1 MKDGIVGSAADEGGS
16 AISERDVHMSNRH
29 AMHTQPEAPRPVIG
43 MNDERGAVRLY
54 LVPYSKQLLSYLE
67 LNQNSKD

>member
-1 MKDGIVGSAADEGGS
+1 MGSAADEGGS
-16 AISERDVHMSNRH
+16 AISERDVHMSNKH

-54 LVPYSKQLLSYLE
+54 LVPYSNLLPLYLE
-67 LNQNSKD
+67 LYQNSKD

>member
-1 MKDGIVGSAADEGGS
+1 MIKDGILDRVGAADRGGS
-16 AISERDVHMSNRH
+16 AVSGSDVHMSNRH

-54 LVPYSKQLLSYLE
+54 LVPASTLLPLYL
-67 LNQNSKD
+67 